1 MNFFCRVVKMIKKND
16 QLDQSKAFT
25 KYAVGTEPKYEIDVL
40 WYCAYELL
48 CRVVP
53 MGKKN

>member
-1 MNFFCRVVKMIKKND
+1 MIKKND
-16 QLDQSKAFT
+16 QWDQSQAFS
-25 KYAVGTEPKYEIDVL
+25 KYAVGTDPKYEIDVL